1 MYPDLC
7 GTAGADDVA
16 GTGGTPADDDAA
28 DDTGDTGGREV
39 RAEPALLVGAVFPAP
54 LAGGTADVAEGFP
67 GALGTDALTTMVEVS
82 ETTEV
87 TLTPELETPP
97 DALLPDAKPT
107 GTPA

>member
-16 GTGGTPADDDAA
+16 GTGGTPADDEAT
-28 DDTGDTGGREV
+28 DDTGDTGEREV

-67 GALGTDALTTMVEVS
+67 AALVTDERTTMVEVS

-87 TLTPELETPP
+87 TLTPELETAP
-97 DALLPDAKPT
+97 DAPLADAKPT
-107 GTPA
+107 GAPT